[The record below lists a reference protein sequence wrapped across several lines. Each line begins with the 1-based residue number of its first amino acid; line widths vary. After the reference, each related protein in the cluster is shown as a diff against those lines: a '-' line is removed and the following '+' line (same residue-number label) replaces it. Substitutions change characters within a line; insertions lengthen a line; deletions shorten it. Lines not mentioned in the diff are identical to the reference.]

1 MREAKTSDYAKIL
14 AHRIMEGKGEVSNA
28 ELRIVLAQQILL
40 TDNLN
45 QTLSSINDA
54 LWSEE
59 KLLAII
65 SGHCAKMKN
74 CPMVNRP
81 SRFWNGLGVFV
92 RGILKG

>member
-1 MREAKTSDYAKIL
+1 
-14 AHRIMEGKGEVSNA
+14 MEGKGEVSNA

-40 TDNLN
+40 TDSLN
-45 QTLSSINDA
+45 QTLGNINDA

-74 CPMVNRP
+74 CPMVDRP
-81 SRFWNGLGVFV
+81 QGFWSNLGAFF